1 MPDRRQFLRSALV
14 PGVAAG
20 ALLASGEPTLA
31 KDETPAQFTG
41 KVLPLKDLLE
51 KAGSKLDRDAEPFW
65 LALVTAEGKIYP
77 VIKDDG
83 GRRFFKDEQLRNREV
98 RITGRLVAGSDLLQV
113 LSMVGLKDGKAF
125 DLYYWCDICSIKRYE
140 KMQCEC
146 CGGPM
151 ELREAPVEK

>member
-1 MPDRRQFLRSALV
+1 MPDRRQFIRSALV

-20 ALLASGEPTLA
+20 VLISEGSPASA
-31 KDETPAQFTG
+31 KDEAPAQFSG
-41 KVLPLKDLLE
+41 KVIPLKDLLE
-51 KAGSKLDRDAEPFW
+51 KAGSKLDADAEPFW

-83 GRRFFKDEQLRNREV
+83 GRRFFKDEKLRNREV
-98 RITGRLVAGSDLLQV
+98 RITGKLVAGTDLLQV
-113 LSMVGLKDGKAF
+113 LSMVGLKNGKAF

-151 ELREAPVEK
+151 ELRETPVEK